1 MTSVLTGDFCL
12 VSHAPCDL
20 TSCTKQDILRYF
32 ENTYD
37 LDETLFTAVR
47 DDSSFYLCPDRLRL
61 PLVFYYCH
69 PAVFYINK
77 MMLAGL
83 IKKRVDFR
91 LETLFEAGVDEMF
104 WDNTESSRMGGRYHW
119 PELQECVEY
128 RRRVRLL
135 IREVIRQTPLT
146 LPITTNSIWWP
157 LLMGFEHE
165 RIHLETSSVLV
176 RQMPVHLVRKPREW
190 KYAPSTAG
198 NPGLENF
205 LITVSAAQVTYG
217 KARDFPS
224 YGWDNEYGEMTV
236 ETPEFEAARYLTT
249 NAEFL
254 RFVLA
259 GGYQTHSYWSEEGW
273 AWRQFRQAKHPT
285 FWVCAKGCKAHC
297 GSGLTDYSH
306 CQLLIAPITNGGTG
320 TPSSRGSQQEG
331 SLHQDKA
338 SEFSYRAMF
347 DVLPMPWDWPVE
359 VNYHEAKAFCAWR
372 GPEYRL
378 PSEAEHQRMRG
389 TQKPSEVGVSCD
401 PIFCED
407 LEQKCNMNL
416 LFGSP
421 TPVNMFPPSEAGF
434 YDVSGNIW
442 EWTEDHFNGLPGF
455 DTVYLYD
462 DFSAPCFDSQHTV
475 ILGGSW
481 CSTGDEAS
489 RFARF
494 AFRRHFFQHLG
505 FRLAKSRGPVKTPV
519 QRVSTDIF
527 LPGTGMKDHPVPEET
542 MRVVLTPS
550 SNIQLLYET
559 EAREQE
565 QLDWEYGDPSQA
577 SYCRQLVRLCR
588 EAWGQRTGQHH
599 SALVLGS
606 GTGLTSF
613 LLTQHFDKVIGL
625 DYCDRFI
632 ALSQQLQASGSLG
645 LGVKVPDHLHRDRV
659 VFKQLTWIPNEVGHH
674 DLVLLDFLDRTQNPS
689 GQTIPI

>member
-1 MTSVLTGDFCL
+1 M
-12 VSHAPCDL
+12 
-20 TSCTKQDILRYF
+20 
-32 ENTYD
+32 E
-37 LDETLFTAVR
+37 
-47 DDSSFYLCPDRLRL
+47 
-61 PLVFYYCH
+61 
-69 PAVFYINK
+69 
-77 MMLAGL
+77 
-83 IKKRVDFR
+83 
-91 LETLFEAGVDEMF
+91 
-104 WDNTESSRMGGRYHW
+104 
-119 PELQECVEY
+119 
-128 RRRVRLL
+128 
-135 IREVIRQTPLT
+135 IR
-146 LPITTNSIWWP
+146 
-157 LLMGFEHE
+157 
-165 RIHLETSSVLV
+165 
-176 RQMPVHLVRKPREW
+176 PVHSREPR
-190 KYAPSTAG
+190 
-198 NPGLENF
+198 PGEF

-659 VFKQLTWIPNEVGHH
+659 VFKQLYLVAAKSRWWCCGIVQLHLVAAQADHHTALYQEAAGTSKEQAERSPGGAGFYRNILPPKLYTGYCGSMYGYHPFSMGFPVSQGSYKTMSPAICHPRGSIRQPQATLGSFHPNSMLMRDNGYSLHSSYYSPPSFLGPRLFSGPSYLPPLLPPRTVDPASEMEVSAEATPESQDSGIC
-674 DLVLLDFLDRTQNPS
+674 LTSQTSSQEPS
-689 GQTIPI
+689 N